1 MVAWS
6 CKLLNCL
13 IGGIKMTKLAY
24 VVFFLC
30 GVMLFNS
37 CANRMD
43 ISPADKSVSNLRDPQ
58 LKKSYGAYVAGR
70 VAHLRKNFNAAA
82 NFYMEALKD
91 DPTNQELINS
101 VYLLL
106 VSKGRVSEAA
116 KYARI
121 SLANGDKNNFI
132 YIILMTDDM
141 KEKKFAE
148 AEKDLDELS
157 GPVYDQ
163 FIVPLLSAWTYVGR
177 EGDAEQNRKK
187 ALAKLQVLEKEPS
200 FRAMY
205 NFHAGMIN
213 DFYGKNDEAQKNYEV
228 IVNEES
234 LEMSFRSLQIITNF
248 YLRTNQKDNA
258 VELVKRYHDDKILA
272 DMLSRLVKNVE
283 TANPK
288 KVKPIVVDANV
299 GLSEALFS
307 IASTLRQGA
316 AGVDLAHMFISLS
329 VYANPKYDLAKL
341 LLADILESREMY
353 AEANDIYDE
362 IDKSSEAY
370 YTVQLKKASNLV
382 LMDDYKSAEL
392 LLKTMTL
399 EGYNNYQLFLDLGDV
414 LRVNGKH
421 SEAIEYYEKA
431 LKRAGKVTSEHWV
444 LFYAMGI
451 SYEQDNQWD
460 KAEKSFLKALELSQN
475 HYLVL
480 NYLGYSWLKQGKN
493 VEEAFGMIVEA
504 YNQSPSDGH
513 ILDSLGWAFY
523 RLGKYDKA
531 VEYME
536 KAAEIEPANAVICE
550 HLGDAYWLA
559 GRKNEAGFQWNHVL
573 VMTDDTGE
581 VDYDLVRRKID
592 GEAPQNMVPKYDAKI
607 IEEKIKEISK
617 ESI

>member
-1 MVAWS
+1 
-6 CKLLNCL
+6 
-13 IGGIKMTKLAY
+13 MTKLTY
-24 VVFFLC
+24 VVFCLC
-30 GVMLFNS
+30 GVILFNS
-37 CANRMD
+37 CSNRMD
-43 ISPADKSVSNLRDPQ
+43 IYPADRPTSNLHSSN

-70 VAHLRKNFNAAA
+70 VAHLRKNFNVAADY
-82 NFYMEALKD
+82 YMEALKD

-106 VSKGRVSEAA
+106 VSKGRVHEAA

-141 KEKKFAE
+141 KERQFST
-148 AEKDLDELS
+148 AEKDLSGLS

-177 EGDAEQNRKK
+177 PGDAEQNRKD
-187 ALAKLQVLEKEPS
+187 ALAKLQVLAKEPS
-200 FRAMY
+200 FRAIY

-213 DFYGKNDEAQKNYEV
+213 DFYGKEDEAQNNYEV

-248 YLRTNQKDNA
+248 YLRTGQQEKA
-258 VELVKRYHDDKILA
+258 IELAHRYHDDKILA

-283 TANPK
+283 EANPK
-288 KVKPIVVDANV
+288 KVKPIIIDANV

-316 AGVDLAHMFISLS
+316 AGIDLAHMFISLS

-353 AEANDIYDE
+353 GEANEIYDE

-370 YTVQLKKASNLV
+370 YTVQLKKASNFV
-382 LMDDYKSAEL
+382 LMEDYKSAEL
-392 LLKTMTL
+392 LLKAMVL

-414 LRVNGKH
+414 LRVNGKQD
-421 SEAIEYYEKA
+421 EAIDYYEKA
-431 LKRAGKVTSEHWV
+431 LKKIGTPEPEHWV
-444 LFYAMGI
+444 LFYALGI
-451 SYEQDNQWD
+451 SYEQNNQWD
-460 KAEKSFLKALELSQN
+460 KAEHNFIKAIELSQN

-493 VEEAFGMIVEA
+493 VEEAFGMIIEA
-504 YNQSPSDGH
+504 YNQSPNDGH

-523 RLGKYDKA
+523 RLGKYDQA

-536 KAAEIEPANAVICE
+536 KAAESEPANAVICD

-573 VMTDDTGE
+573 VMSDDTGE
-581 VDYDLVRRKID
+581 VDYDLVRRKIN
-592 GEAPQNMVPKYDAKI
+592 GEAPQNIVPKYDEKL

-617 ESI
+617 ESL